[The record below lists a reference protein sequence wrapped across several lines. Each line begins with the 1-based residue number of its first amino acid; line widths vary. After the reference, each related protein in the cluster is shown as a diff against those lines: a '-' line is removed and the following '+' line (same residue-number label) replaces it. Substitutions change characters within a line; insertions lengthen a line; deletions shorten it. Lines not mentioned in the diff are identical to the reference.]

1 MQGALL
7 PDGVARRTAFV
18 PIKPLRTAGAQ
29 LDALRIAA
37 DGTGWL
43 DGVLAHFEKKKIP
56 FFFEAESRMN
66 ARTPWMMVA
75 LLVMSSSISATV
87 LELDSENWAEHTR
100 DQRVFVAFYAPW
112 CSHCQRL
119 HPVWDAVAART
130 DSSAHVRFGRIDCIS
145 NVELCES
152 YDINAFPTMVLLDN
166 AAAAQMFDA
175 EPTAEALSEFI
186 GTINTALCLVKDRSA
201 CTARQNATLTAYENE
216 LGTGY
221 KIRNEMRTQRRLLE
235 ETERARKARLEEM
248 KRTWD
253 EYMRTHDVNVA
264 EHEFRMRVLKELLS
278 RLLDK
283 DEL

>member
-1 MQGALL
+1 M
-7 PDGVARRTAFV
+7 
-18 PIKPLRTAGAQ
+18 
-29 LDALRIAA
+29 
-37 DGTGWL
+37 
-43 DGVLAHFEKKKIP
+43 
-56 FFFEAESRMN
+56 
-66 ARTPWMMVA
+66 A
-75 LLVMSSSISATV
+75 LLVVSSLISATV

-119 HPVWDAVAART
+119 HPVWDAVART
-130 DSSAHVRFGRIDCIS
+130 NSSAHVRFGRIDCIS
-145 NVELCES
+145 NVELCEF

-166 AAAAQMFDA
+166 AAATQTFDA

-186 GTINTALCLVKDRSA
+186 GKINTGLCLVKHRSA
-201 CTARQNATLTAYENE
+201 CTARQNATLTAYEKE

-221 KIRNEMRTQRRLLE
+221 KIRNEMRTERRLLE
-235 ETERARKARLEEM
+235 ETERAREARLEET
-248 KRTWD
+248 KRTWN
-253 EYMRTHDVNVA
+253 EYMRTHDANVA